1 MNRTLHRLSMAALL
15 LAIGLSVFAVYPM
28 SYAGDPQDER
38 REILGLISP
47 RAGETIC
54 DLGCGEGTWTFELA
68 RAVGM
73 HGRVFAVDIDRRRL
87 DKLRVKQEKEGLENI
102 KVIQSQPDNPMLPKN
117 EMDAVFL
124 NDVIDVVERRALA
137 GFLAGIRAS
146 LKPSGRLI
154 IRDPNGD
161 PARVIAECY
170 RAGFSLAEAKIPL
183 KTATSK
189 SFANDWYALKLR
201 VAERPP
207 HALLPRLGQPARYRT
222 RLHLAEELFRD
233 GLLSRE
239 ELRGRWEA
247 IQNTGGSF
255 DPLVDEARDLIR
267 AAESL
272 GVVDSTFADAMRKR
286 VDERKTATK

>member
-1 MNRTLHRLSMAALL
+1 MTLVVALL
-15 LAIGLSVFAVYPM
+15 ALVTGALGTRSASF
-28 SYAGDPQDER
+28 AGDPQDER
-38 REILGLISP
+38 REILGLIGP

-87 DKLRVKQEKEGLENI
+87 DKLRAKQEREGLENI
-102 KVIQSQPDNPMLPKN
+102 KVVQSQPDNPMLPKN

-183 KTATSK
+183 KTATAK

-233 GLLSRE
+233 GLLSRD
-239 ELRGRWEA
+239 ELRARWEA

-255 DPLVDEARDLIR
+255 DPAIDEARDLIR

-272 GVVDSTFADAMRKR
+272 SVVESTLAKILNERLAKRK
-286 VDERKTATK
+286 KPAK